1 MSEPWTTKTGTDN
14 AENYVIGGRTDD
26 RGRIIETNTYIAGG
40 VLAEE
45 TRVSNDSGAIDVYVD
60 KTWA

>member
-1 MSEPWTTKTGTDN
+1 MSEPWTSNTGTKN
-14 AENYVIGGRTDD
+14 AGNFISGGGTNSKGDLF
-26 RGRIIETNTYIAGG
+26 ETNTYIAGG

-45 TRVSNDSGAIDVYVD
+45 KRVSKDSGEVDVYVD